1 MDELK
6 FKEAKKLQEK
16 INTLKFRQRGFEE
29 ALKACSI
36 SAVLTYSTGSFSR
49 KNEVSLYD
57 KEGIDDLIKK
67 EYDSITLEILDLEK
81 EFKNL

>member
-16 INTLKFRQRGFEE
+16 ITTLKYRQRRLEE
-29 ALKACSI
+29 ALRACTI
-36 SAVLTYSTGSFSR
+36 SAVLSYSTGAFSR
-49 KNEVSLYD
+49 KNEVCLND
-57 KEGIDDLIKK
+57 KEGIHDLIKK
-67 EYDSITLEILDLEK
+67 QHECNALTIVDLEK

>member
-6 FKEAKKLQEK
+6 FKEAKELQEK
-16 INTLKFRQRGFEE
+16 INTLKFRQRGLEN
-29 ALKACSI
+29 ALKSCSI
-36 SAVLTYSTGSFSR
+36 SAVVNYSTGSFSR